1 MAVRQKGRRIARK
14 RSGPK
19 RSAPRPAAPTA
30 VERRRFLQLMVC
42 GSAFVLLVAAKL
54 LLPER
59 MAPVGARLTAA
70 MERNM
75 DVKQVFSAVGDFFAG
90 RKAGEDSLDEM
101 YQAVFA
107 PEDPVVEKT
116 VQPADPPAKAVL
128 LTAETPEKEPEEL
141 PTESSAAWYTAED
154 LPDNVAAEPVELCFS
169 YTSPLEGEISSP
181 FGYREHPTEGEEK
194 FHYGLDI
201 AADEGTDILCFGDG
215 RVFAVGESSS
225 YGKYLIVEHA
235 DCTSLYAH
243 CSAVN
248 VTSGTAVTAGQK
260 IAEVGQTGM
269 ATGPHLH
276 LELTRDGLYLDP
288 GYYVN

>member
-1 MAVRQKGRRIARK
+1 MAVRQRGRRIARK
-14 RSGPK
+14 RPAPK
-19 RSAPRPAAPTA
+19 RSAAPTA
-30 VERRRFLQLMVC
+30 VERRRFVQLMVC
-42 GSAFVLLVAAKL
+42 GSAFVLLVAVKL
-54 LLPER
+54 LLPEK
-59 MAPVGARLTAA
+59 MAPVGARLAAA

-75 DVKQVFSAVGDFFAG
+75 DMRQVFSVVGDFFAG
-90 RKAGEDSLDEM
+90 RKAGEDSLDEV

-116 VQPADPPAKAVL
+116 TQPAELPAKAVL
-128 LTAETPEKEPEEL
+128 LTAEMTDREPEEQ
-141 PTESSAAWYTAED
+141 PPEGSADWYTAEE
-154 LPDNVAAEPVELCFS
+154 LPDNVAPEPVELCFS

-181 FGYREHPTEGEEK
+181 FGYREHPTAGDEK

-201 AADEGTDILCFGDG
+201 AAEEGTDILCFGDG

-225 YGKYLIVEHA
+225 YGKYLMVEHE

-243 CSAVN
+243 CSAIS

-260 IAEVGQTGM
+260 IAEVGETGM

-276 LELTRDGLYLDP
+276 LELTQNGKYLDP